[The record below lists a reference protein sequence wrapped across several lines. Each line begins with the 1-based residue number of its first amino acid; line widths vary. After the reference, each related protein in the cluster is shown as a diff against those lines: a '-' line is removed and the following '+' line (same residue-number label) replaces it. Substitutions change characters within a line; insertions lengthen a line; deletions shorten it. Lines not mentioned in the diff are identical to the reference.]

1 MEFSRKSIDKLGK
14 RLTTEKKD
22 DDLNLLQEY
31 RKTFERPLQK
41 VFSVIS
47 QINKKDCIFA
57 FRIKRL
63 DSIIRKLQRFE
74 NNSEN
79 RGNKMVLSNMID
91 IAGCRC
97 IIENNDEK
105 LQKRITEKFRK
116 KLNIC
121 GERNWLKGK
130 VTYIFFRKFL

>member
-63 DSIIRKLQRFE
+63 DSIIGNVYFLSQIPV
-74 NNSEN
+74 
-79 RGNKMVLSNMID
+79 RG
-91 IAGCRC
+91 
-97 IIENNDEK
+97 
-105 LQKRITEKFRK
+105 
-116 KLNIC
+116 
-121 GERNWLKGK
+121 
-130 VTYIFFRKFL
+130 